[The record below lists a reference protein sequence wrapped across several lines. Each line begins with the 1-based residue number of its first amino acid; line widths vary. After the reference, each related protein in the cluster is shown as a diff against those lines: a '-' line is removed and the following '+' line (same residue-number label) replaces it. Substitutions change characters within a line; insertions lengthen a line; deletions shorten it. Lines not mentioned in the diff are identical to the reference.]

1 MDWSIFSACYCWFGS
16 FRSAN
21 VIKVLCVR
29 TLYTISN
36 ISMPVL

>member
-1 MDWSIFSACYCWFGS
+1 MDWGILLFH
-16 FRSAN
+16 SAN
-21 VIKVLCVR
+21 MIKVLCVR